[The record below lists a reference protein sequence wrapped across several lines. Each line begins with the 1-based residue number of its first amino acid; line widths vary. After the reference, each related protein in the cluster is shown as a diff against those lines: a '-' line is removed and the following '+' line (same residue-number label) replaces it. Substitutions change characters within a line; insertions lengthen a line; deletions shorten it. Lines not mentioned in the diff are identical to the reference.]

1 MFKIHFAYEPTKD
14 YLRGLD
20 KATRNRVLRV
30 IGLLELNGHELGP
43 PYCEPLGGGL
53 HELKTRGRNAQRVY
67 FAFIEGVGQILNASD
82 KDDQETAIRLA
93 RELLKELKGRK

>member
-1 MFKIHFAYEPTKD
+1 MDWTK
-14 YLRGLD
+14 RQGI
-20 KATRNRVLRV
+20 LRV

-67 FAFIEGVGQILNASD
+67 FAFIEGVSQILNASD